1 MLPPPHPNLLRTDA
15 DPLSRC
21 RPVFPPGA
29 GKRTAELWAADAEF
43 RQRFHRLV
51 SDDEL
56 QSAGS
61 AIEEARKQWAA
72 VSGKPIAFNVTVRRF
87 DPQWSEF
94 PISPIR
100 GPSYPNRR
108 GSLSQLRADWYRL
121 VIEDGSCVRQSRRSS
136 V

>member
-56 QSAGS
+56 QRAGS

-72 VSGKPIAFNVTVRRF
+72 VSGDAALNGKRW
-87 DPQWSEF
+87 DS
-94 PISPIR
+94 
-100 GPSYPNRR
+100 
-108 GSLSQLRADWYRL
+108 LRADA
-121 VIEDGSCVRQSRRSS
+121 RRSLETQLTEGRITLRS
-136 V
+136 KHFAPLRRLHQGFPRLPKPGYRQATQGV